1 MVAIMESSHVVDTK
15 INLIVTVVV
24 IVALYAVGI
33 TTYCLY
39 RTFFRKPIK
48 DQEEDSTAVETSADI
63 ETERR
68 IMDTMAQASPVIA
81 TVAPQ
86 PAQQQDNERISSY
99 ADITYN

>member
-1 MVAIMESSHVVDTK
+1 LRVAAVNGRGTGDFSEDVPMVAIMESSHEVDTK

-24 IVALYAVGI
+24 IVALYAVGM

-68 IMDTMAQASPVIA
+68 IMDTMA
-81 TVAPQ
+81 
-86 PAQQQDNERISSY
+86 
-99 ADITYN
+99 